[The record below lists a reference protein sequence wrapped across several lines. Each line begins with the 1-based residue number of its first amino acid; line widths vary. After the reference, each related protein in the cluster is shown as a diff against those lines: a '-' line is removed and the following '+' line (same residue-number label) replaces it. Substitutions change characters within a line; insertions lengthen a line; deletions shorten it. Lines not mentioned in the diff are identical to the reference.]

1 MSWWRPSYAWAACK
15 GKYGAKEDWEALYKA
30 AESADIACINALLDK
45 YPAVLILNDKPDRVS
60 IHKRGDDQEVHIC
73 YGELCI
79 VVVLMEAGAA
89 EEEEKV
95 AEGEAARAG
104 ERFAVL
110 RVYAL
115 KNAEVVAAKKA
126 I

>member
-1 MSWWRPSYAWAACK
+1 
-15 GKYGAKEDWEALYKA
+15 LTKA
-30 AESADIACINALLDK
+30 AENADIACINALLDK
-45 YPAVLILNDKPDRVS
+45 YPAVIVLNDKPDRIS
-60 IHKRGDDQEVHIC
+60 IHKRGDGQEVHIC

-79 VVVLMEAGAA
+79 VVALMEAGPA

-115 KNAEVVAAKKA
+115 KSAEVVAAKKG